1 MLGGHQK
8 QQNIDITQFVFAASA
23 TGTAAGTAA
32 AGTAAVGTAA
42 VGTAGGAGGAGGVA
56 FAGWL
61 ADKLGCTGFRHGHDK
76 SCRSVRG

>member
-32 AGTAAVGTAA
+32 AGTAAAGTAA
-42 VGTAGGAGGAGGVA
+42 AGTAGGAGGAGGVA
-56 FAGWL
+56 FDGWL